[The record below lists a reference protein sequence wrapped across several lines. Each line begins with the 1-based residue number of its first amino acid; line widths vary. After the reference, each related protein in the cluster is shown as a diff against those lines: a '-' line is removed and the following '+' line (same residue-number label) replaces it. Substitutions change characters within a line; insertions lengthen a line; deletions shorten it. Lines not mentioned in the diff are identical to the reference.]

1 MFRSELKTN
10 PPALIS
16 STFLTRTLAL
26 LFGCGGPGLGA
37 GEVPSLIVTLVSVTI
52 EVLLVLPLDAMS
64 TRGRPTVPLSAAQT
78 LAMGELLRVA
88 PAASAL
94 AGRFR
99 QAGFKLALVGGS
111 VRDALLGRL
120 SADLDFTTDAKPEQT
135 RAILAK
141 WADAIW
147 ETGAAFG
154 TIAAKKG
161 RENPVTIEITTYRSE
176 VYLDESRK
184 PQVAFGESLEGD
196 LHRRDFTINAMAL
209 ELTTSEPTFI
219 DPYGGL
225 RDLTLKLLRTPA
237 KPELSFSDDPLRMM
251 RAARF
256 AAQLDFIVDEAALDA
271 IVSMKERIAIVSA
284 ERVRD
289 EFVKLLMS
297 NSPRLGLS
305 ILVES
310 GLAEYVIPELPR
322 LKLEIDEHHRHKDVY
337 EHSLTVLEKAIA
349 LEERVG
355 GPDLVLRLAALL
367 HDIGK
372 PKTRAFVP
380 DGGVSFHHHEVV
392 GAHLAKA
399 RLKALRFDKQTVDD
413 VSSLVE
419 LHLRFHGYGAGEW
432 SDSAVR
438 RYVRDAGPLLER
450 LHVLTR
456 SDCTT
461 RNQKKAKALADSYD
475 DLEDRIARLGE
486 EEELASMRPDLD
498 GTSIM
503 DILGIPPSRIV
514 GQAYDYL
521 LELRIE
527 NGPLGVE
534 RATEE
539 LKKWWAGRA

>member
-1 MFRSELKTN
+1 
-10 PPALIS
+10 
-16 STFLTRTLAL
+16 
-26 LFGCGGPGLGA
+26 
-37 GEVPSLIVTLVSVTI
+37 
-52 EVLLVLPLDAMS
+52 MS
-64 TRGRPTVPLSAAQT
+64 TQGRPTVPLSAAQN
-78 LAMGELLRVA
+78 LAMSELLRVA
-88 PAASAL
+88 PEARAL
-94 AGRFR
+94 AERFAR
-99 QAGFKLALVGGS
+99 AGFKLALVGGS

-120 SADLDFTTDAKPEQT
+120 SADLDFATDAIPAVT
-135 RAILAK
+135 RGILAN

-161 RENPVTIEITTYRSE
+161 KDSPVTIEVTTYRSE
-176 VYLDESRK
+176 VYFDASRK
-184 PQVAFGESLEGD
+184 PQVVFGDSLEGD
-196 LHRRDFTINAMAL
+196 LLRRDFTINAMAL
-209 ELTTSEPTFI
+209 ELTTVEPSFA

-225 RDLTLKLLRTPA
+225 NDLALKLLRTPA
-237 KPELSFSDDPLRMM
+237 APELSFSDDPLRMM

-256 AAQLDFIVDEAALDA
+256 ASQLDFAIDESAMHA
-271 IVSMKERIAIVSA
+271 IASMKDRLAIVSA

-289 EFVKLLMS
+289 EFVKILMS

-310 GLAEYVIPELPR
+310 GLADFVVPEVPK

-337 EHSLTVLEKAIA
+337 EHSLTVLERAIA
-349 LEERVG
+349 LESRVN

-372 PKTRAFVP
+372 PKTRTFVP
-380 DGGVSFHHHEVV
+380 DGGVSFHHHEIV

-399 RLKALRFDKQTVDD
+399 RLRALRFDKQTVDD
-413 VSSLVE
+413 VSTLVE

-461 RNQKKAKALADSYD
+461 RNQKKAKVLSDAYD
-475 DLEDRIARLGE
+475 DLEKRIGRLSE

-498 GTSIM
+498 GNSIM
-503 DILGIPPSRIV
+503 QILGITPSPAV
-514 GQAYDYL
+514 GQAYNYL
-521 LELRIE
+521 LELRID

-539 LKKWWAGRA
+539 LKKWWASRA

>member
-1 MFRSELKTN
+1 M
-10 PPALIS
+10 
-16 STFLTRTLAL
+16 
-26 LFGCGGPGLGA
+26 
-37 GEVPSLIVTLVSVTI
+37 IVTPVSVTT
-52 EVLLVLPLDAMS
+52 EVPLVLPLDPMS

-78 LAMGELLRVA
+78 LAMNELLKVA
-88 PAASAL
+88 PAAGEL
-94 AGRFR
+94 ARRFAD
-99 QAGFKLALVGGS
+99 AGFKLALVGGS

-120 SADLDFTTDAKPEQT
+120 SADLDFTTDARPEAT
-135 RAILAK
+135 KGILKK
-141 WADAIW
+141 WAEAVW

-154 TIAAKKG
+154 TITAKKG
-161 RENPVTIEITTYRSE
+161 AQDPVTIEITTYRSD
-176 VYLDESRK
+176 VYLDASRK
-184 PQVAFGESLEGD
+184 PTVAFGERLEGD

-209 ELTTSEPTFI
+209 ELTTEEPTFV

-225 RDLTLKLLRTPA
+225 TDLTLKLIRTPA

-256 AAQLDFIVDEAALDA
+256 AAQLEFEVDAPALKA
-271 IVSMKERIAIVSA
+271 IASMKERIAIVSA
-284 ERVRD
+284 ERIRD

-297 NSPRLGLS
+297 KSPRLGLS

-310 GLAEYVIPELPR
+310 GLAEFVVPELPK

-337 EHSLTVLEKAIA
+337 EHSLIVLEQAIA

-355 GPDLVLRLAALL
+355 GPDLTLRLAALL

-372 PKTRAFVP
+372 PKTRAFIP
-380 DGGVSFHHHEVV
+380 GGGVSFHHHEVV
-392 GAHLAKA
+392 GAHQTKA
-399 RLKALRFDKQTVDD
+399 RLKALRFDKQTIDD
-413 VSSLVE
+413 VSTLVE

-432 SDSAVR
+432 TDSAVR

-461 RNQKKAKALADSYD
+461 RNQKKAQALSVSYD
-475 DLEDRIARLGE
+475 DLESRIARLSQ
-486 EEELASMRPDLD
+486 EEELAAMRPDLD
-498 GTSIM
+498 GTAIM
-503 DILGIPPSRIV
+503 AILGIPPSRAV
-514 GQAYDYL
+514 GQAYDHL
-521 LELRIE
+521 LELRLE

-539 LKKWWAGRA
+539 LKKWWASRA

>member
-1 MFRSELKTN
+1 M
-10 PPALIS
+10 
-16 STFLTRTLAL
+16 
-26 LFGCGGPGLGA
+26 
-37 GEVPSLIVTLVSVTI
+37 IVTSASVTI
-52 EVLLVLPLDAMS
+52 EVPLVLPLDAMS

-78 LAMGELLRVA
+78 LAMNELLRVA

-94 AGRFR
+94 ADRFAG
-99 QAGFKLALVGGS
+99 AGFKLALVGGS

-120 SADLDFTTDAKPEQT
+120 SADLDFTTDARPEQT

-161 RENPVTIEITTYRSE
+161 KADPVTIEITTYRSE

-184 PQVAFGESLEGD
+184 PQVAFGESLDGD
-196 LHRRDFTINAMAL
+196 LLRRDFTINAMAL
-209 ELTTSEPTFI
+209 ELTTSEPTFV

-225 RDLTLKLLRTPA
+225 MDLTLRLIRTPA
-237 KPELSFSDDPLRMM
+237 KPEFSFSDDPLRMM

-256 AAQLDFIVDEAALDA
+256 AAQLDFAVDAPALDA

-284 ERVRD
+284 ERVRE

-297 NSPRLGLS
+297 DSPRLGLS

-310 GLAEYVIPELPR
+310 GLADFVIPELPK

-337 EHSLTVLEKAIA
+337 EHSLTVLEQAIA
-349 LEERVG
+349 LEHRVG

-367 HDIGK
+367 HDVGK

-380 DGGVSFHHHEVV
+380 GGGVSFHHHEVV
-392 GAHLAKA
+392 GAHLTKA
-399 RLKALRFDKQTVDD
+399 RLRALRFDKQTVDD
-413 VSSLVE
+413 VSTLVE
-419 LHLRFHGYGAGEW
+419 LHLRFHGYGTGEW

-438 RYVRDAGPLLER
+438 RYVRDAGALLDR

-461 RNQKKAKALADSYD
+461 RNQKKAIALADSYD
-475 DLEDRIARLGE
+475 DLESRIVRLSE

-503 DILGIPPSRIV
+503 QILGIPPSRIV
-514 GQAYDYL
+514 GEAYDYL

-527 NGPLGVE
+527 NGPLGIE
-534 RATEE
+534 RATQE
-539 LKKWWAGRA
+539 LKKWWADRAETGAQ

>member
-1 MFRSELKTN
+1 
-10 PPALIS
+10 
-16 STFLTRTLAL
+16 
-26 LFGCGGPGLGA
+26 
-37 GEVPSLIVTLVSVTI
+37 
-52 EVLLVLPLDAMS
+52 
-64 TRGRPTVPLSAAQT
+64 VPLSAAQT
-78 LAMGELLRVA
+78 LAMSELLRVA
-88 PAASAL
+88 PEASAL
-94 AGRFR
+94 AERFAR
-99 QAGFKLALVGGS
+99 AGFKLALVGGS

-120 SADLDFTTDAKPEQT
+120 SADLDFTTDAKPEET
-135 RAILAK
+135 RSILAK

-161 RENPVTIEITTYRSE
+161 TDSPVTIEITTYRSE
-176 VYLDESRK
+176 VYFDESRK

-196 LHRRDFTINAMAL
+196 LLRRDFTINAMAL
-209 ELTTSEPTFI
+209 ELTTAEPTFV

-225 RDLTLKLLRTPA
+225 GDLTLKLLRTPA
-237 KPELSFSDDPLRMM
+237 TPELSFSDDPLRMM

-256 AAQLDFIVDEAALDA
+256 AAQLNFAIDKSALQA
-271 IVSMKERIAIVSA
+271 IPSMKDRIAIVSA

-310 GLAEYVIPELPR
+310 GLAEFVIPELPK

-337 EHSLTVLEKAIA
+337 EHSLIVLEQAIA
-349 LEERVG
+349 LEDRVN
-355 GPDLVLRLAALL
+355 GPDIALRLAALL

-372 PKTRAFVP
+372 PKTRAFMP

-392 GAHLAKA
+392 GAHLTKA

-413 VSSLVE
+413 VSTLVE

-438 RYVRDAGPLLER
+438 RYVRDAGPLLAR

-475 DLEDRIARLGE
+475 DLENRIARLSE

-498 GTSIM
+498 GNSIM
-503 DILGIPPSRIV
+503 EILGITPSRAV
-514 GQAYDYL
+514 GEAYGYL

-539 LKKWWAGRA
+539 LKKWWASRV